1 MSRLLKHFYGGLMGL
16 SALAMV
22 ATFVVVGLGIVSRQL
37 GFNVPGLDAYA
48 GYCIAAALFLALP
61 ETFRRGEHIRVTL
74 VLQALPEG
82 PRKALEFGCLVAGV
96 GLFVF
101 MAWFSVDL
109 VFTSRALHDIS
120 PSADAT
126 PLWIPQLAMALGCIG
141 QAVAM
146 LEALISSVSGVRFFE
161 LNAEAARVE

>member
-1 MSRLLKHFYGGLMGL
+1 MSRLLKHFYAGLMGL

-22 ATFVVVGLGIVSRQL
+22 ATFAVVGLGIVSRQL

-82 PRKALEFGCLVAGV
+82 PRKALEAGCLLAGV
-96 GLFVF
+96 GLFIF

-109 VFTSRALHDIS
+109 VLTSRALHDVS

-146 LEALISSVSGVRFFE
+146 VEALVSSLTGVRFFE